1 MTTYLILIGLQ
12 VLLRVKV
19 VVKIHK
25 SNSHKIGYQVQ
36 LRFRIYQHERDI
48 KLMEQLI
55 KFLGSGKIEK
65 DCRKPLVSLT
75 ITKLSNIT
83 NIIVPFF
90 EKYPIEGVK
99 QLDYQDWW
107 KVAKLMIEESP
118 TPGLNL
124 IRTIKSGMNKGR

>member
-1 MTTYLILIGLQ
+1 
-12 VLLRVKV
+12 
-19 VVKIHK
+19 
-25 SNSHKIGYQVQ
+25 
-36 LRFRIYQHERDI
+36 
-48 KLMEQLI
+48 MEQLI

-99 QLDYQDWW
+99 QLDYQDW
-107 KVAKLMIEESP
+107 
-118 TPGLNL
+118 
-124 IRTIKSGMNKGR
+124 

>member
-1 MTTYLILIGLQ
+1 
-12 VLLRVKV
+12 
-19 VVKIHK
+19 
-25 SNSHKIGYQVQ
+25 
-36 LRFRIYQHERDI
+36 
-48 KLMEQLI
+48 MEQLI